1 MKKINLLLLTGLV
14 LLPAIP
20 LSAQTFENVF
30 LRGGQAVPTFYDDV
44 NNDGKLEYLWT
55 KYTSI
60 SDKNEMQWLSIDGS
74 LVMDLKTIKDNG
86 IIASNIIVS
95 RDLKLQKL
103 NAEPYFGFAFYG
115 VDYSSIKSKMLIPRN
130 GSYVYREFGM
140 ENTTGA
146 TWADVN
152 LDGLEDL
159 LYWDNSDGTYRPY
172 FKLQKKDGTFMT
184 QPVPVVTDPEELKSA
199 QYAMVG
205 NGAFTIRTNGM
216 TAFASPNSGYYSKDP
231 MTVVDLNLDGYP
243 DFIDEKGYSLISLGN
258 GKYYSAAFSGRVKV
272 ADVNGDGLTDLIV
285 YSNGE
290 LKLKL
295 NTGAGFTEKSLLNN
309 NAVDGIHVLDCNGDG
324 LLDILVTVPG
334 KENSFIAFFKN
345 QGDGTFKRTV
355 KSFTGEYKWTAPYF
369 INNNGLPSLFTVGD
383 FTFKK
388 EDSSVITIR
397 EGLVTIWN
405 WDSNLKVTSS
415 SINQNTSY
423 ALTLPPR
430 DIDGDGKMEFSAFI
444 PENDW
449 AAEKS
454 GIFRYAVDKVNTAPK
469 KMKAPGLVL
478 DKSIGMLRAEWEAG
492 SDAEN
497 ATGDLSYE
505 FEISSGGEYLYRTY
519 TKSLFALAAAGV
531 WGKKSVSARVRAI
544 DACGMKGE
552 WSDYAQ
558 LNDISQ
564 LATFSIDK
572 KTVSTCDTV
581 FVSGLN
587 GQNFTLRGKPDG
599 TIVTSADGRQGIMFD
614 TFGKKQIE
622 GTSSAGLTFALDVD
636 VLPFRIV
643 SIARNFGGVFF
654 DYFQEGRILGMNWGG
669 LYVYNKE
676 AKPDY
681 NNGTFEKLPVFGLS
695 DGVDSDRLAVF
706 DANMDGLPDVL
717 CKPSP
722 TDDRFRTQAV
732 INLGDGDFEK
742 STDAYT
748 YDGKKY
754 YVWDSYYYVDLNND
768 GLLDYC
774 SYDSDASKY
783 KVYYNNGD
791 GTFTSQPLDFGDYTL
806 GGFVSGSFADYDR
819 DGRIDALASLKN
831 KNNKNCVAVA
841 FNNGNGKFD
850 VMEIKM
856 PANSGLSS
864 DAKPYDVDG
873 DGYMDYVSSYEILKN
888 MGNRTFEVQ
897 QIHSNNRPVYI
908 DFDLDGKLDYQ
919 SSNRMEFTISNNG
932 SPVTFENLQP
942 KCFIG
947 TAKMNIVDIDND
959 GVPDCED
966 GVFLTKQKCINTPPT
981 APTTVYANQKNGE
994 VVISWSGAT
1003 DKEST
1008 NAQLRY
1014 NISIKKKGET
1024 GEGSYVWSP
1033 LNADDDNAKM
1043 AGTGIQTY
1051 YRQATTLPMPIS
1063 RFEAGKTYEIRIQTL
1078 DPWMAHSPFSKVIEF
1093 TPTETTLVSLPE
1105 KAGVGQAVKASVESN
1120 VGEIT
1125 LTTDDG
1131 EVRND
1136 GTIVWSTP
1144 GLKTVQAVSTAN
1156 SQVKGTARIMI
1167 YEQPSL
1173 ELNIPEK
1180 VLAGQTIVVN
1190 MPECFRNEDAKVS
1203 VSADNAEVSYDKKSN
1218 QAVVAI
1224 SEDAAFCSLKLNYS
1238 DDVWNPAVKKNYGIE
1253 VVGAGWQPQL
1263 TQVTVAD
1270 GHNVLEWN
1278 AGQALPDASI
1288 FTGKVNVYRETN
1300 VADSYEKIGEI
1311 ALANG
1316 RFVDT
1321 DSRPD
1326 VKSNRYM
1333 ITLPTVY
1340 GVESAPSRVH
1350 ASVHL
1355 MVNKGMGNDINL
1367 HWTPYEGADISQYMI
1382 FAGATP
1388 DNMQVV
1394 ETLSGYSRSYVH
1406 HRSSDDVTYY
1416 AIGMKQKSGAMKSRG
1431 MRAEAKQENVTSNV
1445 ISSKEAYAVKLVTHI
1460 EIQTEETDATI
1471 SETQTTLHL
1480 KAWVTPVLAT
1490 IANVEWSIVE
1500 GAEFAAIDKNG
1511 VFTVNMGSKAG
1522 SVVVQAKA
1530 IDGSEVV
1537 ALRTF
1542 DIPQSTGISAVTDG
1556 ASAVTILSGYGN
1568 ILVKY
1573 AAGLMRITTANG
1585 AVVHSS
1591 VVDGERK
1598 VYLPAGIYIV
1608 KIGKTVR
1615 KVVVR

>member
-14 LLPAIP
+14 LLPALP
-20 LSAQTFENVF
+20 LSAQTFEEVF
-30 LRGGQAVPTFYDDV
+30 GGGKVVPTFYDDV

-55 KYTSI
+55 KNTNI

-86 IIASNIIVS
+86 IIASNIIGS

-115 VDYSSIKSKMLIPRN
+115 VDYSSTKSKMLIPRN
-130 GSYVYREFGM
+130 GSYVYHEFDM
-140 ENTTGA
+140 KNTTGA

-199 QYAMVG
+199 QYAMAG

-243 DFIDEKGYSLISLGN
+243 DFIDENGNSLISLGN

-295 NTGAGFTEKSLLNN
+295 NTGTDFKETLLLSN

-324 LLDILVTVPG
+324 LLDVLVTVPG
-334 KENSFIAFFKN
+334 KENSFIAFLKN
-345 QGDGTFKRTV
+345 QGNGTFRKSV
-355 KSFTGEYKWTAPYF
+355 KSFTGEHKWSAPYF
-369 INNNGLPSLFTVGD
+369 INNNGLPSLFTFGD
-383 FTFKK
+383 FTYKK
-388 EDSSVITIR
+388 DDTSVSTVYG
-397 EGLVTIWN
+397 GLVTIWN
-405 WDSNLKVTSS
+405 WDSNFKVTSS
-415 SINQNTSY
+415 SINQDTPYSL
-423 ALTLPPR
+423 AFPPR
-430 DIDGDGKMEFSAFI
+430 DIDGDGKMEFSAYM
-444 PENDW
+444 PNSSWDLQ
-449 AAEKS
+449 KS

-469 KMKAPGLVL
+469 KMKVPGLVL

-581 FVSGLN
+581 FVSSLN
-587 GQNFTLRGKPDG
+587 GQDFTLRGKPDG

-622 GTSSAGLTFALDVD
+622 AVSSDGLTFALDVD
-636 VLPFRIV
+636 VLPFRIEN
-643 SIARNFGGVFF
+643 IDRNFGDVFF
-654 DYFQEGRILGMNWGG
+654 DYFQEGRMLGMESRG
-669 LYVYNKE
+669 LYVYNKG
-676 AKPDY
+676 K
-681 NNGTFEKLPVFGLS
+681 FEKQPVFGLS
-695 DGVDSDRLAVF
+695 DGVKNDLLAAF

-717 CKPSP
+717 CLTHS
-722 TDDRFRTQAV
+722 DDRYRTQAV

-742 STDAYT
+742 STDVYT
-748 YDGKKY
+748 YDGKERS
-754 YVWDSYYYVDLNND
+754 VSAPYYYVDLNND

-791 GTFTSQPLDFGDYTL
+791 GTFTSQSLDFGDYTL
-806 GGFVSGSFADYDR
+806 GGFISGAFADYDR
-819 DGRIDALASLKN
+819 DGRIDALASLTNN
-831 KNNKNCVAVA
+831 KNNKNCYAVA
-841 FNNGNGKFD
+841 FNKGNGKFD
-850 VMEIKM
+850 VVEIKM
-856 PANSGLSS
+856 PANSSLSS
-864 DAKPYDVDG
+864 DSKSYDIDG
-873 DGYMDYVSSYEILKN
+873 DGYMDIMSYYPVRNK
-888 MGNRTFEVQ
+888 GNRTFEVQ
-897 QIHSNNRPVYI
+897 QIHSQNNPVYM
-908 DFDLDGKLDYQ
+908 DLDLDGKLDYQ
-919 SSNRMEFTISNNG
+919 SSNRMEFRVSNNG

-942 KCFIG
+942 KGYIG
-947 TAKMNIVDIDND
+947 GTDRFADVDND
-959 GVPDCED
+959 GVPDCTSAD
-966 GVFLTKQKCINTPPT
+966 LYLIKQKCINTPPT

-1008 NAQLRY
+1008 NAQLLY
-1014 NISIKKKGET
+1014 NISIRKKGES
-1024 GEGSYVWSP
+1024 GDGSYIWSP
-1033 LNADDDNAKM
+1033 LNANDDNAKM
-1043 AGTGIQTY
+1043 ARTGIQTY

-1063 RFEAGKTYEIRIQTL
+1063 RFEAGKTYEICVQTL
-1078 DPWMAHSPFSKVIEF
+1078 DPWMAHSPFSKVVEF
-1093 TPTETTLVSLPE
+1093 TPTETTLISMPE
-1105 KAGVGQAVKASVESN
+1105 KAGVGQSVKASVESN

-1131 EVRND
+1131 ELKND
-1136 GTIVWSTP
+1136 GTIVWNTP
-1144 GLKTVQAVSTAN
+1144 GLKTVQAVSAAN
-1156 SQVKGTARIMI
+1156 SQVKGTVRIMI

-1173 ELNIPEK
+1173 EVNIPDK

-1203 VSADNAEVSYDKKSN
+1203 VSADNAEVSYDANTN

-1224 SEDAAFCSLKLNYS
+1224 SENATSCSLKLNYS
-1238 DDVWNPAVKKNYGIE
+1238 DDVWNPAVKKNYDIE

-1300 VADSYEKIGEI
+1300 VADSYETIGEI

-1394 ETLSGYSRSYVH
+1394 ETLSGYSCSYVH
-1406 HRSSDDVTYY
+1406 HRTSDDVTYY

-1445 ISSKEAYAVKLVTHI
+1445 ISSKEAYAVKLVTNI
-1460 EIQTEETDATI
+1460 EIQTEEADATI
-1471 SETQTTLHL
+1471 SDTQTTLHL

-1500 GAEFAAIDKNG
+1500 GAEFATIDKNG
-1511 VFTVNMGSKAG
+1511 VFTANMGSKAG

-1530 IDGSEVV
+1530 IDGSGVV
-1537 ALRTF
+1537 AKRTF
-1542 DIPQSTGISAVTDG
+1542 DIPQSTGVSAVTDG
-1556 ASAVTILSGYGN
+1556 TSAVTILSGYGN
-1568 ILVKY
+1568 IFVKN
-1573 AAGLMRITTANG
+1573 ASGLMTVTTASG
-1585 AVVHSS
+1585 ALVHRS
-1591 VVDGERK
+1591 VVEGERK
-1598 VYLPAGIYIV
+1598 ICLPAGIYIV
-1608 KIGKTVR
+1608 KAGKTAR

>member
-1 MKKINLLLLTGLV
+1 
-14 LLPAIP
+14 
-20 LSAQTFENVF
+20 
-30 LRGGQAVPTFYDDV
+30 
-44 NNDGKLEYLWT
+44 
-55 KYTSI
+55 
-60 SDKNEMQWLSIDGS
+60 MQWYSIDGS
-74 LVMDLKTIKDNG
+74 LVMDLNAIKD
-86 IIASNIIVS
+86 ASNIANNS

-103 NAEPYFGFAFYG
+103 NAEPYSGFYG
-115 VDYSSIKSKMLIPRN
+115 VAYSSTKGKVLIPRN
-130 GSYVYREFGM
+130 GSYVYHEFGM
-140 ENTTGA
+140 KNTTGA

-172 FKLQKKDGTFMT
+172 FKLQKKDGTFTT

-199 QYAMVG
+199 QYAMAG

-295 NTGAGFTEKSLLNN
+295 NTGTDFKETLLLSN

-324 LLDILVTVPG
+324 LLDVLVTVPG
-334 KENSFIAFFKN
+334 KENSFIAFLKN
-345 QGDGTFKRTV
+345 QGNGTFKRTV
-355 KSFTGEYKWTAPYF
+355 KSFTGEYKWSAPYF
-369 INNNGLPSLFTVGD
+369 INNNGLPSLFTVD
-383 FTFKK
+383 NFIYNK
-388 EDSSVITIR
+388 ENPTYGTLIG
-397 EGLVTIWN
+397 GLVTIWN
-405 WDSNLKVTSS
+405 WDSGFKVTPYSV
-415 SINQNTSY
+415 NQDTPY
-423 ALTLPPR
+423 ALKLPPR
-430 DIDGDGKMEFSAFI
+430 DIDGDGKMVFPAFI
-444 PENDW
+444 PRRNDG

-581 FVSGLN
+581 FVSSLN
-587 GQNFTLRGKPDG
+587 GQDFTLRGKPDG

-622 GTSSAGLTFALDVD
+622 GISSDGLTFALDVD
-636 VLPFRIV
+636 VLPFRIEN
-643 SIARNFGGVFF
+643 IARDFGAVFF
-654 DYFQEGRILGMNWGG
+654 DYFQEGRMLGMRWSG
-669 LYVYNKE
+669 LFAYNKE
-676 AKPDY
+676 AKYDY
-681 NNGTFEKLPVFGLS
+681 SNGKFEKQPVFGLS

-722 TDDRFRTQAV
+722 TDERYRTQAV

-841 FNNGNGKFD
+841 FNNGNCKFD

-897 QIHSNNRPVYI
+897 QIYSNNRPVYI

-919 SSNRMEFTISNNG
+919 SSNRMEFTVSNNG

-1093 TPTETTLVSLPE
+1093 TPTETTLISMPE

-1136 GTIVWSTP
+1136 GSIVWSTP
-1144 GLKTVQAVSTAN
+1144 GLKTVQAVSAAN

-1173 ELNIPEK
+1173 ELNIPDK

-1203 VSADNAEVSYDKKSN
+1203 VSADNAEVSYDANTN

-1224 SEDAAFCSLKLNYS
+1224 SDNATSCSLKLNYS
-1238 DDVWNPAVKKNYGIE
+1238 DDVWSSAVKKSYDVE
-1253 VVGAGWQPQL
+1253 VVGVGWQPQL
-1263 TQVTVAD
+1263 AQVTVAD

-1278 AGQALPDASI
+1278 AGQTLPDASI

-1406 HRSSDDVTYY
+1406 HRTSDDVTYY

-1480 KAWVTPVLAT
+1480 KAWVTPILAT

-1511 VFTVNMGSKAG
+1511 VFTANMGSKAG
-1522 SVVVQAKA
+1522 SAVVQAKA

-1573 AAGLMRITTANG
+1573 ATGLMTVTTANG
-1585 AVVHSS
+1585 AVVHRS
-1591 VVDGERK
+1591 VVEGERK

>member
-1 MKKINLLLLTGLV
+1 M
-14 LLPAIP
+14 
-20 LSAQTFENVF
+20 
-30 LRGGQAVPTFYDDV
+30 R
-44 NNDGKLEYLWT
+44 
-55 KYTSI
+55 
-60 SDKNEMQWLSIDGS
+60 
-74 LVMDLKTIKDNG
+74 
-86 IIASNIIVS
+86 
-95 RDLKLQKL
+95 
-103 NAEPYFGFAFYG
+103 
-115 VDYSSIKSKMLIPRN
+115 
-130 GSYVYREFGM
+130 
-140 ENTTGA
+140 
-146 TWADVN
+146 
-152 LDGLEDL
+152 
-159 LYWDNSDGTYRPY
+159 
-172 FKLQKKDGTFMT
+172 
-184 QPVPVVTDPEELKSA
+184 
-199 QYAMVG
+199 
-205 NGAFTIRTNGM
+205 
-216 TAFASPNSGYYSKDP
+216 
-231 MTVVDLNLDGYP
+231 
-243 DFIDEKGYSLISLGN
+243 
-258 GKYYSAAFSGRVKV
+258 
-272 ADVNGDGLTDLIV
+272 
-285 YSNGE
+285 
-290 LKLKL
+290 
-295 NTGAGFTEKSLLNN
+295 
-309 NAVDGIHVLDCNGDG
+309 
-324 LLDILVTVPG
+324 
-334 KENSFIAFFKN
+334 NSFIAFLKN
-345 QGDGTFKRTV
+345 QGNGTFKRTV
-355 KSFTGEYKWTAPYF
+355 KSFTGEYKWSAPYF
-369 INNNGLPSLFTVGD
+369 INNNGLPSLFTLGD

-388 EDSSVITIR
+388 DDSSVITIR

-405 WDSNLKVTSS
+405 WNSNFKVTPT
-415 SINQNTSY
+415 SINQDTSY

-430 DIDGDGKMEFSAFI
+430 DIDGDGKMVFPAYI

-469 KMKAPGLVL
+469 KMKVPGLVL

-531 WGKKSVSARVRAI
+531 WGKNSVSARVRAI

-558 LNDISQ
+558 LTDISQ
-564 LATFSIDK
+564 LATFTIDK

-581 FVSGLN
+581 FVSSLN

-622 GTSSAGLTFALDVD
+622 GISSDGLTFALEVD
-636 VLPFRIV
+636 VLPFRIENV
-643 SIARNFGGVFF
+643 APSFMCGAFF
-654 DYFQEGRILGMNWGG
+654 DYFQEGRMLGMSSRG
-669 LYVYNKE
+669 LFAYNKE
-676 AKPDY
+676 AKYDY
-681 NNGTFEKLPVFGLS
+681 SNGKFEKLPVFGLS
-695 DGVDSDRLAVF
+695 DGVSNDVLAAF

-717 CKPSP
+717 CSP
-722 TDDRFRTQAV
+722 FNTYRTQTV

-748 YDGKKY
+748 YDGKEY
-754 YVWDSYYYVDLNND
+754 YVRYPYYYVDLNND

-774 SYDSDASKY
+774 SYDSDASKH

-791 GTFTSQPLDFGDYTL
+791 GTFTSKPLDFGDYTL
-806 GGFVSGSFADYDR
+806 DEVYYKAFADYDR
-819 DGRIDALASLKN
+819 DGRIDALVRLKN
-831 KNNKNCVAVA
+831 NNNKKCYAVA
-841 FNNGNGKFD
+841 FNKGNGKFD
-850 VMEIKM
+850 VVEIKL
-856 PANSGLSS
+856 PANSELSS
-864 DAKPYDVDG
+864 DSKPYDIDG
-873 DGYMDYVSSYEILKN
+873 DGYMDIMSYYPVMNK
-888 MGNRTFEVQ
+888 GNRTFEVQ
-897 QIHSNNRPVYI
+897 QVHSQNIPVYM
-908 DFDLDGKLDYQ
+908 DLDLDGKLDYQ
-919 SSNRMEFTISNNG
+919 SSNRMEFTTSNNG

-942 KCFIG
+942 QKYISGKSDF
-947 TAKMNIVDIDND
+947 VDFVDVDND
-959 GVPDCED
+959 GVPDRVYGEIN
-966 GVFLTKQKCINTPPT
+966 LIKQKCINTPPT

-1008 NAQLRY
+1008 NAQLLY
-1014 NISIKKKGET
+1014 NISIRKKGET
-1024 GEGSYVWSP
+1024 GDGSYIWSP
-1033 LNADDDNAKM
+1033 LNANDDNAKM
-1043 AGTGIQTY
+1043 ARTGIRTY

-1063 RFEAGKTYEIRIQTL
+1063 RFEAGKTYEICVQAL
-1078 DPWMAHSPFSKVIEF
+1078 DPWMAHSAFSKVIEF

-1105 KAGVGQAVKASVESN
+1105 KAGVGQAVKVFVESN

-1136 GTIVWSTP
+1136 GTIVWNTP
-1144 GLKTVQAVSTAN
+1144 GLKTVQAVSAAN
-1156 SQVKGTARIMI
+1156 SQVQSTVYIMI

-1173 ELNIPEK
+1173 EVSMPGK

-1203 VSADNAEVSYDKKSN
+1203 VSADNAEVSYDANTN

-1224 SEDAAFCSLKLNYS
+1224 SENATSCSLKLNYS
-1238 DDVWNPAVKKNYGIE
+1238 DDVWSSVVKKNYDVE
-1253 VVGAGWQPQL
+1253 VVGVGWQPQL
-1263 TQVTVAD
+1263 AQVTVAD

-1278 AGQALPDASI
+1278 AGQTLPDASI

-1300 VADSYEKIGEI
+1300 VADSYEKIGEV
-1311 ALANG
+1311 ALENG

-1367 HWTPYEGADISQYMI
+1367 HWTPYEGADISQYVI

-1406 HRSSDDVTYY
+1406 HRTSDDVTYY

-1431 MRAEAKQENVTSNV
+1431 MRAEAKQEVVSSNV
-1445 ISSKEAYAVKLVTHI
+1445 ISSKEAYAVKLVTNI

-1500 GAEFAAIDKNG
+1500 GAEFATIDKNG
-1511 VFTVNMGSKAG
+1511 VFTANMGSKAG

-1530 IDGSEVV
+1530 IDGSGVV
-1537 ALRTF
+1537 AKRTF
-1542 DIPQSTGISAVTDG
+1542 DIPQSTGVSAVTDG
-1556 ASAVTILSGYGN
+1556 ASAVTILSGYGH
-1568 ILVKY
+1568 IFVKN
-1573 AAGLMRITTANG
+1573 ASGLITVTTASG
-1585 AVVHSS
+1585 AVVHRS
-1591 VVDGERK
+1591 VADGERK
-1598 VYLPAGIYIV
+1598 VCLPAGIYIV
-1608 KIGKTVR
+1608 KTGKTAR

>member
-1 MKKINLLLLTGLV
+1 
-14 LLPAIP
+14 
-20 LSAQTFENVF
+20 
-30 LRGGQAVPTFYDDV
+30 
-44 NNDGKLEYLWT
+44 
-55 KYTSI
+55 
-60 SDKNEMQWLSIDGS
+60 MQWYSIDGS
-74 LVMDLKTIKDNG
+74 LVMDLNAIKD
-86 IIASNIIVS
+86 ASNIANNS

-103 NAEPYFGFAFYG
+103 NAEPYSGFYG
-115 VDYSSIKSKMLIPRN
+115 VAYSSTKGKVLIPRN
-130 GSYVYREFGM
+130 GSYVYHEFDM
-140 ENTTGA
+140 KNTTGA

-172 FKLQKKDGTFMT
+172 FKLQKKDGTFTT

-199 QYAMVG
+199 QYAMAG

-369 INNNGLPSLFTVGD
+369 INNNGLPSLFTVDD
-383 FTFKK
+383 FIYNK
-388 EDSSVITIR
+388 ENPSYGTLIG
-397 EGLVTIWN
+397 GLVTIWN
-405 WDSNLKVTSS
+405 WDSGFKVTPYSV
-415 SINQNTSY
+415 NQDTPY
-423 ALTLPPR
+423 ALKLPPR
-430 DIDGDGKMEFSAFI
+430 DIDGDGKMVFPAFI
-444 PENDW
+444 PRRNDG

-581 FVSGLN
+581 FVSSLN
-587 GQNFTLRGKPDG
+587 GQDFTLRGTPDG
-599 TIVTSADGRQGIMFD
+599 TIVTSADGRRGIMFD

-1033 LNADDDNAKM
+1033 LNANDDNAKM
-1043 AGTGIQTY
+1043 ARTGIQTY

-1063 RFEAGKTYEIRIQTL
+1063 RFEAGKTYEICVQTL
-1078 DPWMAHSPFSKVIEF
+1078 DPWMAHSPFSKVVEF
-1093 TPTETTLVSLPE
+1093 TPTETTLISMPE

-1136 GTIVWSTP
+1136 GTIVWNTP
-1144 GLKTVQAVSTAN
+1144 GLKTVQAVSAAN

-1173 ELNIPEK
+1173 ELNIPDK
-1180 VLAGQTIVVN
+1180 LLAGQTIVVN

-1224 SEDAAFCSLKLNYS
+1224 SEDATSCSLKLNYS
-1238 DDVWNPAVKKNYGIE
+1238 DDVWNPAVKKSYDVE

-1263 TQVTVAD
+1263 AQVTVAD

-1406 HRSSDDVTYY
+1406 HRTSDDVTYY
-1416 AIGMKQKSGAMKSRG
+1416 AIGMKQKSEAMKSRAN
-1431 MRAEAKQENVTSNV
+1431 RAEAKQENVTSNV
-1445 ISSKEAYAVKLVTHI
+1445 ISSKEAYAVKLVTNI
-1460 EIQTEETDATI
+1460 EIQTEEADATI

-1511 VFTVNMGSKAG
+1511 VFTANMGSKAG

-1568 ILVKY
+1568 IFVKN
-1573 AAGLMRITTANG
+1573 ASGLMTVTTASG
-1585 AVVHSS
+1585 AVVHRS
-1591 VVDGERK
+1591 VVEGERK